1 MTHEAGIEAA
11 VEMYR
16 DTYTDIGGTP
26 HEKTVEA
33 MIKAYLSASGMVL
46 VPRTATKEMIVV
58 GNETIE
64 ECIDSWNYDSGAGY
78 SVEQRAANQTFEA
91 MIAASPNPFKS
102 KP

>member
-11 VEMYR
+11 SNVVYDSHFRNEQ
-16 DTYTDIGGTP
+16 
-26 HEKTVEA
+26 HENTAAKV
-33 MIKAYLSASGMVL
+33 IQAYLSASGMVI

-64 ECIDSWNYDSGAGY
+64 ECIDSWNYDSDCGY

-91 MIAASPNPFKS
+91 MLSAAPDPFKS